1 MRQEKAVS
9 CQSSPRPWRCFR
21 GKFKTKIAAQVFSTS
36 VEVFREVD
44 PKGSLLPCLLHVRGG
59 VSERKYH
66 QHKRHRVFSTSVE
79 VFLPTKIRHGKNRSL
94 LHVRGGVSCRIR
106 IFKIILGSSPRPWRC
121 FHAGPVP
128 WSRPVV
134 FSTSVEVFPKPA
146 VTF

>member
-1 MRQEKAVS
+1 MRQKKAVS

-79 VFLPTKIRHGKNRSL
+79 VF
-94 LHVRGGVSCRIR
+94 
-106 IFKIILGSSPRPWRC
+106 
-121 FHAGPVP
+121 
-128 WSRPVV
+128 
-134 FSTSVEVFPKPA
+134 PKPA